1 MALSIG
7 NLNGGPVIVDTR
19 YAVVA
24 VNCTCGESTVVTFS
38 GFNEADAFCGCGLA
52 WQLRLL
58 PTVVRNYIA
67 PGDELSLRHT
77 PSI

>member
-7 NLNGGPVIVDTR
+7 NLNGGPVTVDTR

-24 VNCTCGESTVVTFS
+24 VNCTCGESNVVTFS
-38 GFNEADAFCGCGLA
+38 GFNEADAFCICGLA

-58 PTVVRNYIA
+58 PTVVRNYTA
-67 PGDELSLRHT
+67 PGDEFSLRRI
-77 PSI
+77 PSL